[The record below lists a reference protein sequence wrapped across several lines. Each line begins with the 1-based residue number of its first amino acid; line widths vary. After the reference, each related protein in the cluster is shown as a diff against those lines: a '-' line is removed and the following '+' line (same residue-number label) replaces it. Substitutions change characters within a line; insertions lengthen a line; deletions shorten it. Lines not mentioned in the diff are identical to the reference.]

1 MDVFGGEI
9 RRRDLFPLL
18 VLHLI
23 EREPQYG
30 NRLIEEIEGITE
42 GVISANPNTIYPLL
56 RQLEAEELIKGDWE
70 HPDRRTRRYYSI
82 TAAGRR
88 EHARLRTELEPFL
101 DSVIRSV
108 TLIKRELY
116 GASSAVARPRA
127 APPQQRR
134 RAPCSRSTRFCF
146 VRMTR
151 LTNSGAA
158 PPEPPRTSRRTLT
171 TPTLRVGH
179 GDCDRRAVGAVEP
192 G

>member
-1 MDVFGGEI
+1 MAEGERGSKPVADAVADAARTTRTVAERRARSGRSMDVFGGEI

-30 NRLIEEIEGITE
+30 NRLIEEIEAITE
-42 GVISANPNTIYPLL
+42 GAISANPNTIYPLL
-56 RQLEAEELIKGDWE
+56 RQLESDRLIKGDWE

-88 EHARLRTELEPFL
+88 EHERLRTELEPFL

-116 GASSAVARPRA
+116 G
-127 APPQQRR
+127 
-134 RAPCSRSTRFCF
+134 
-146 VRMTR
+146 
-151 LTNSGAA
+151 
-158 PPEPPRTSRRTLT
+158 
-171 TPTLRVGH
+171 
-179 GDCDRRAVGAVEP
+179 
-192 G
+192 